1 MCPYRGVRRGAL
13 LRSASKKKTCEC
25 SVRKILLTLK
35 GFRACGFEGEK
46 GVRTDTLDSDVI
58 RVTSPLYW
66 THTHSDIF
74 LFSQI
79 SRSDWAGL
87 SGYRLQL
94 RLIKIDDAYHTVVL
108 PCNLCLIACNLRQSI
123 FSISTISMCF

>member
-1 MCPYRGVRRGAL
+1 MCPSRGVRRGAL
-13 LRSASKKKTCEC
+13 LRSVSENPCEC

-35 GFRACGFEGEK
+35 AFRACGFEGGK
-46 GVRTDTLDSDVI
+46 RVQNSTLDRCDEGD
-58 RVTSPLYW
+58 SPTILDS
-66 THTHSDIF
+66 HTLSEIL
-74 LFSQI
+74 LFSQL

-87 SGYRLQL
+87 SGYRCQL

-123 FSISTISMCF
+123 FPIITVSMCF